1 MSGFRFSPAYNK
13 IRGTP
18 VEPGNPANDDQAT
31 EDDIRDAIEALTEED
46 FLRLRKIAQG
56 FLAGTEY
63 QDPKELINEA
73 VLRAMDG
80 TRGGQGR
87 HWPKQRVPF
96 VAFMIMTMMSIAD
109 GSRDSHFMSMTDR
122 LEGLSLEGEGADQ
135 VLDYLGFSTPSVEA
149 DALDAEEEAAAVER
163 AKADADRI
171 DTLFVGDQ
179 EVAWLVMC
187 IKEGKSPAK
196 ARKLAGFSTT
206 EYETIRKR
214 LRRGSAKL
222 FPGRR
227 TA

>member
-1 MSGFRFSPAYNK
+1 M
-13 IRGTP
+13 
-18 VEPGNPANDDQAT
+18 EPGNPPNDDPAT
-31 EDDIRDAIEALTEED
+31 DDDIRDAIELLTED
-46 FLRLRKIAQG
+46 DALRLRKAAQG

-63 QDPKELINEA
+63 RDAKELINEA

-80 TRGGQGR
+80 TRGDQGR

-109 GSRDSHFMSMTDR
+109 GSRESHFMSKTDR
-122 LEGLSLEGEGADQ
+122 LEGLSFEGEGAEH
-135 VLDYLGFSTPSVEA
+135 VLDYLGFSTQSIEA
-149 DALDAEEEAAAVER
+149 EALDAEEEAAAEAR

-171 DTLFVGDQ
+171 EALFAADQ
-179 EVAWLVMC
+179 QVAWLVMC

-196 ARKLAGFSTT
+196 ARKLAGFTTT

-214 LRRGSAKL
+214 LRRGTAKL

-227 TA
+227 MA

>member
-1 MSGFRFSPAYNK
+1 MESGK
-13 IRGTP
+13 P
-18 VEPGNPANDDQAT
+18 VNDDLAT
-31 EDDIRDAIEALTEED
+31 EDDIRDAIEALTED
-46 FLRLRKIAQG
+46 DAFRLRKAAQG

-63 QDPKELINEA
+63 RDAKELINEA

-80 TRGGQGR
+80 TRGDQGR

-109 GSRDSHFMSMTDR
+109 GSRESHFMSRTDR
-122 LEGLSLEGEGADQ
+122 LEGLSLEGEGADH
-135 VLDYLGFSTPSVEA
+135 VLDYLGFLTQSVE
-149 DALDAEEEAAAVER
+149 DQALDAEEAAAAIAL

-171 DTLFVGDQ
+171 DALFAGDQ

-196 ARKLAGFSTT
+196 ARKLAGFTTT

-214 LRRGSAKL
+214 LRRGTAKL

-227 TA
+227 MA

>member
-1 MSGFRFSPAYNK
+1 MESGK
-13 IRGTP
+13 P
-18 VEPGNPANDDQAT
+18 VNDDLAT
-31 EDDIRDAIEALTEED
+31 EDDIRDAIEALTED
-46 FLRLRKIAQG
+46 DALRLRKAAQG

-63 QDPKELINEA
+63 RDAKELINEA

-80 TRGGQGR
+80 TRGDQGR

-109 GSRDSHFMSMTDR
+109 GSRESHFMSRTDR
-122 LEGLSLEGEGADQ
+122 LEGLSLEGEGADH
-135 VLDYLGFSTPSVEA
+135 VLDYLGFLTQSVE
-149 DALDAEEEAAAVER
+149 DQALDAEEAAAAIAL

-171 DTLFVGDQ
+171 DALFAGDQ

-196 ARKLAGFSTT
+196 ARKLAGFTTT

-214 LRRGSAKL
+214 LRRGTAKL

-227 TA
+227 MA

>member
-1 MSGFRFSPAYNK
+1 M
-13 IRGTP
+13 
-18 VEPGNPANDDQAT
+18 EPGNPPNDDPAT
-31 EDDIRDAIEALTEED
+31 DDDIRDAIELLTED
-46 FLRLRKIAQG
+46 DALRLRKAAQG

-63 QDPKELINEA
+63 RDAKELINEA

-80 TRGGQGR
+80 TRGDQGR

-109 GSRDSHFMSMTDR
+109 GSRESHFMSRTDR
-122 LEGLSLEGEGADQ
+122 LEGLSLEGEGADH
-135 VLDYLGFSTPSVEA
+135 VLDYLGFLTQSVE
-149 DALDAEEEAAAVER
+149 DQALDAEEEAAAIAL

-171 DTLFVGDQ
+171 DALFAGDQ

-196 ARKLAGFSTT
+196 ARKLAGFTTT

-214 LRRGSAKL
+214 LRRGTAKL

-227 TA
+227 MA